1 MTRLVLLLAV
11 VWLPL
16 NVAAQ
21 SLDQKIEP
29 SGVVTLPQAQALAL
43 QRNAVFSAAR
53 NERGAA
59 EGAYMQAD
67 VLPNP
72 DVSLL
77 MEDTR
82 RDTRTTTLLFNQ
94 PIELGG
100 KRAARVAAAD
110 RARAVADAGV
120 AASEAATRA
129 SVTAAFYALLAAQ
142 EQQKLAAES
151 AMLAKRAADTVARRV
166 QAGRVSPVDE
176 TRARVAEA
184 NVRLELERA
193 DSTLAIA
200 RRQLAATWGSATP
213 LLMQAEGDLMRLPPL
228 PSQEALAQQLQQ
240 SPALQQAR
248 QEVARR
254 DALARVETSR
264 RTPDMTLSVG
274 VKRDEEMGRNQAVI
288 GVSMPLP
295 FFDRNQ
301 GNVLQALRRADQA
314 RDELAAAEI
323 RLDSELMQAWQQLA
337 NARSEAQSLR
347 DDILPGAQRAYD
359 AAAKGFAFGKFA
371 FLDVLD
377 AQRTLLEAR
386 VRYLRTLLDA
396 HLASADI
403 ARLTGGQVAAETM
416 TPLSAQ

>member
-21 SLDQKIEP
+21 SLDRQIEP

-120 AASEAATRA
+120 EASEAATRA

-166 QAGRVSPVDE
+166 QAGRVSPVEE

-184 NVRLELERA
+184 NVRLERERA
-193 DSTLAIA
+193 DSALAIA
-200 RRQLAATWGSATP
+200 RRQLAATWGSAAPRFT
-213 LLMQAEGDLMRLPPL
+213 QAEGELMRLPPL

-264 RTPDMTLSVG
+264 RTPDVTLSVG

-288 GVSMPLP
+288 GVSIPLP

-314 RDELAAAEI
+314 RDELAAAAI
-323 RLDSELMQAWQQLA
+323 RLDSELMQAWQRLA

-386 VRYLRTLLDA
+386 ARYLRTLFDA

-403 ARLTGGQVAAETM
+403 TRLTGGQFVAETM
-416 TPLSAQ
+416 MPLSAQ